1 MSAPSNI
8 EMMDALLGLR
18 EAMEFGFANVER
30 SVDRRFDEMDER
42 WNRRFMALE
51 NRVEHGFRE
60 VDARFNEVNSQ
71 LVEIRGLY
79 RG

>member
-18 EAMEFGFANVER
+18 EAVEFGFA

-51 NRVEHGFRE
+51 NRVERGFRE

-71 LVEIRGLY
+71 LAEIRGLY